1 MMNISL
7 PFEKEKETNP
17 FLLFHS
23 QETTTT
29 TTKED
34 PSSSSSGQLSLRMA
48 SVATTIPRISII
60 DYSQDPFT
68 TRHSRQ
74 FHSDDSL
81 HLYHKI
87 EITYLSSLGG
97 NGFNPSYP
105 SHLLSETKVTKK
117 DYSKFIGALTD
128 IYFMRLSWKVK
139 MIIVGIW
146 LSLSL
151 IALIINLGVGF
162 GILLNQTSD
171 KTRPYWTTC
180 VPAITLSL
188 IIAFIIGLILFI
200 KYLHHLVTRMQRL
213 HQFIDS
219 HRDDFLKIG
228 IELNIVKDDRNGVYI
243 DMQKIT
249 NEREDR
255 LIRMFNNKS
264 RKSGINLLNMTT
276 TTESTDDVSQHSMQ
290 HAPFYSSKSLKSP
303 YMQLE

>member
-1 MMNISL
+1 MMNLSL
-7 PFEKEKETNP
+7 PLEKTRETNP
-17 FLLFHS
+17 LFH
-23 QETTTT
+23 QTDNHNNH
-29 TTKED
+29 KD
-34 PSSSSSGQLSLRMA
+34 SLQNILRGVISTA
-48 SVATTIPRISII
+48 PRISI

-74 FHSDDSL
+74 FHTDDSL

-87 EITYLSSLGG
+87 EITYLSSLRR

-105 SHLLSETKVTKK
+105 SHLLSETMVSKK
-117 DYSKFIGALTD
+117 DYSKFIKTLTD

-139 MIIVGIW
+139 MIIAGIW

-151 IALIINLGVGF
+151 LALIINLGVGL
-162 GILLNQTSD
+162 GILLNRKDD
-171 KTRPYWTTC
+171 KEIPYWAVC
-180 VPAITLSL
+180 VPAIGLSL
-188 IIAFIIGLILFI
+188 IIALIIGFILLI
-200 KYLHHLVTRMQRL
+200 KYLYHIMTRMQQL

-219 HRDDFLKIG
+219 NRDDFLKIG
-228 IELNIVKDDRNGVYI
+228 IELNIVKDNRNGVYI

-264 RKSGINLLNMTT
+264 ISKKSGTTPLNVTV
-276 TTESTDDVSQHSMQ
+276 TEPTDNTSQDSVQHHS
-290 HAPFYSSKSLKSP
+290 PFYSKSPKSP